1 MCFNGI
7 VYDRQQDDKVLTFF
21 GSGLV
26 WEQAL
31 ILQDQSSG
39 SLWSQL
45 LGKAMEGERKGQTL
59 QVIPTV
65 LTDWKSWREKNPL
78 TSVMVLAPMTHF
90 YDSSCYVGRLGKYL
104 IGTKQPGHRPK
115 AWRFDQLTHE
125 PVVNDRYAGQP
136 IVVVFQE
143 ETGSATIFGR
153 QLDGETLVFEQHES
167 GFSDQQTQSVWD
179 PLTGA
184 AISGPL
190 QGQQLQVQIA
200 IPSFSG
206 PWGQFHTDSEYWLV
220 DLPLFFSAQ
229 IVENVGIRC
238 EEVSRAHIID
248 LYRRSIDIKST
259 RRDDQ
264 AGEFFGRKR

>member
-26 WEQAL
+26 WEQTL
-31 ILQDQSSG
+31 LLQDQSSG

-65 LTDWKSWREKNPL
+65 LTDWRSWKEKNPL
-78 TSVMVLAPMTHF
+78 TSVMTLSPMTHF
-90 YDSSCYVGRLGKYL
+90 YNSDCYNGRLGKYL
-104 IGTKQPGHRPK
+104 IGTKQPGHRPM
-115 AWRFDQLTHE
+115 AWRFDQLVHE
-125 PVVNDRYAGQP
+125 PVLNDSYAGQP

-143 ETGSATIFGR
+143 KTGSATIFGR
-153 QLDGETLVFEQHES
+153 QLDGETLIFDQHEL
-167 GFSDQQTQSVWD
+167 GISDRQSQSVWD
-179 PLTGA
+179 PLTGV
-184 AISGPL
+184 AISGPR

-206 PWGQFHTDSEYWLV
+206 PWDQFHTDSEYWIV

-229 IVENVGIRC
+229 IVENVSIRC
-238 EEVSRAHIID
+238 EEVSKAHIMD
-248 LYRRSIDIKST
+248 LYLRSIDIKNA
-259 RRDDQ
+259 RQDDQ
-264 AGEFFGRKR
+264 PGGFFRRER